1 MNQPST
7 IVREYTFHVTTARAG
22 RKRVR
27 EGIRPELPDV
37 GRVPRVARMV
47 ALANH
52 YEARILEREITDY
65 ADLARRLEW
74 TRARVSQMMSL
85 LNLAP
90 DIQEAVLDLAPVH
103 GNRDPLSEH
112 DLHPL
117 AALPVWEDQR
127 EAWARVLAEK
137 GLAT

>member
-1 MNQPST
+1 MSQQTP
-7 IVREYTFHVTTARAG
+7 IVREYTFHITTARAG

-27 EGIRPELPDV
+27 EGVPPALPDI
-37 GRVPRVARMV
+37 GRIPRVARMI
-47 ALANH
+47 ALANR
-52 YEARILEREITDY
+52 YEERIREGEIADH
-65 ADLARRLEW
+65 ADLARRLGW
-74 TRARVSQMMSL
+74 TRPRVSQMMSL

-103 GNRDPLSEH
+103 ANRDPIAEH

-127 EAWARVLAEK
+127 AAWARLLAEK